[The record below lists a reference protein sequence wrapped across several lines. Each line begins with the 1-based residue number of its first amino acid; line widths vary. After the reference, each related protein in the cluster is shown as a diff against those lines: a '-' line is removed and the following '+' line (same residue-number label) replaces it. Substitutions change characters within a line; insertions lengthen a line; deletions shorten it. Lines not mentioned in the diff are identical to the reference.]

1 MTAAQIAALP
11 ESAFAL
17 PSSYYTSVE
26 VTPVIGPPEP
36 TDWSVIDWVDGPTL
50 VDGFWQRADRPES
63 VGAVPAK
70 EMGR

>member
-1 MTAAQIAALP
+1 VTAAQIAPLP

-17 PSSYYTSVE
+17 PSSYYVSVE
-26 VTPVIGPPEP
+26 VTPIPRAPDATE
-36 TDWSVIDWVDGPTL
+36 WSLVEWFDGDDTL
-50 VDGFWQRADRPES
+50 LGFDYAHAEL